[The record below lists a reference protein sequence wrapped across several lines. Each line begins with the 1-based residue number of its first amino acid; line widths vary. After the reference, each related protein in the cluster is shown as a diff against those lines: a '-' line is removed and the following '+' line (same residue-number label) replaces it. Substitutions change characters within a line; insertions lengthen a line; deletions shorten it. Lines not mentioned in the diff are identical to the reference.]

1 MMLMMLMMLMLVHP
15 GACLLLHNWSTD
27 WHAGPR
33 RSTFLSLSDQIAIW
47 DSTVLCLVEDLH
59 STTVLECSWR
69 SSACL
74 SASYT
79 FLRIK
84 TQSISSELP
93 FRNRHH
99 HNHRHLQCIYE
110 HEYKRL
116 WPQHPVQGNLYVSL
130 FVFLFTFLK
139 EWSLPAKLPDGGSV
153 VSHLVLSNHFSVQ
166 SARKLTPGIKCLKS
180 EWIAGL
186 LEELAHCSITFAV
199 MSHKYFMTS
208 EIWRRPSKKRIL
220 WAFNCP
226 PRRGLV
232 GKAMQWAAKGLFS
245 SMETALKKIWR
256 GKRGFEEAKHD
267 TWSLLDSSWSQ
278 QKWFT
283 RFPEENQEMAFSF
296 HNFPRQQ
303 FSTKINGS
311 FHKMSEMK

>member
-59 STTVLECSWR
+59 SMTVLECSWR

-99 HNHRHLQCIYE
+99 HNHRHLQYIYE

-130 FVFLFTFLK
+130 FVFYSPSLK
-139 EWSLPAKLPDGGSV
+139 GDLCL
-153 VSHLVLSNHFSVQ
+153 Q
-166 SARKLTPGIKCLKS
+166 SSRMGAP
-180 EWIAGL
+180 
-186 LEELAHCSITFAV
+186 
-199 MSHKYFMTS
+199 
-208 EIWRRPSKKRIL
+208 L
-220 WAFNCP
+220 W
-226 PRRGLV
+226 V
-232 GKAMQWAAKGLFS
+232 
-245 SMETALKKIWR
+245 
-256 GKRGFEEAKHD
+256 
-267 TWSLLDSSWSQ
+267 
-278 QKWFT
+278 T
-283 RFPEENQEMAFSF
+283 RFTAIIFQSKVPANWRLGL
-296 HNFPRQQ
+296 NV
-303 FSTKINGS
+303 
-311 FHKMSEMK
+311 

>member
-1 MMLMMLMMLMLVHP
+1 MILMMLMLVHP

-59 STTVLECSWR
+59 SITVLECSWR

-99 HNHRHLQCIYE
+99 HNHRHLQYIYE

-130 FVFLFTFLK
+130 FVFSFTFLK
-139 EWSLPAKLPDGGSV
+139 GWSMPAKLPDGGSV

-208 EIWRRPSKKRIL
+208 EIWRRPSKKEYYGHLTAEEERPCGPS
-220 WAFNCP
+220 N
-226 PRRGLV
+226 
-232 GKAMQWAAKGLFS
+232 AMGSQGPLFFHGNS
-245 SMETALKKIWR
+245 S
-256 GKRGFEEAKHD
+256 EEDLA
-267 TWSLLDSSWSQ
+267 
-278 QKWFT
+278 
-283 RFPEENQEMAFSF
+283 R
-296 HNFPRQQ
+296 
-303 FSTKINGS
+303 
-311 FHKMSEMK
+311 